1 MSAGPGAWA
10 GRGAAVG
17 LSGPCRGAAR
27 GLPWAR
33 LRPPSSLRAVSV
45 AAAPSLS
52 PPPDPRTRRFPPPPP
67 PLWAPRPA
75 CVGGTGGLRASGG
88 DPRKA
93 GPGGGGLAGGGGC
106 AASGELLPH
115 RPGVG
120 KRLDPEAAVSE
131 AGGCD

>member
-52 PPPDPRTRRFPPPPP
+52 PPPDPRTRRFPPPP
-67 PLWAPRPA
+67 LWAPRPA

-93 GPGGGGLAGGGGC
+93 GPGGGVGGRRRVRCLGRAFAPPTWSRKAPGSGGGC
-106 AASGELLPH
+106 VRG
-115 RPGVG
+115 R
-120 KRLDPEAAVSE
+120 RL
-131 AGGCD
+131 

>member
-67 PLWAPRPA
+67 PCGLLAPHAWGGRGGSAPR
-75 CVGGTGGLRASGG
+75 VGTPEKRGR
-88 DPRKA
+88 
-93 GPGGGGLAGGGGC
+93 GGGGWR
-106 AASGELLPH
+106 E
-115 RPGVG
+115 
-120 KRLDPEAAVSE
+120 E
-131 AGGCD
+131 AGALPRESFCPTDLE

>member
-52 PPPDPRTRRFPPPPP
+52 PPPDPRTRRFPPPPLVGSSP
-67 PLWAPRPA
+67 RMRGGDGGAPRLGWGPQK
-75 CVGGTGGLRASGG
+75 SG
-88 DPRKA
+88 
-93 GPGGGGLAGGGGC
+93 AGGGGWR
-106 AASGELLPH
+106 E
-115 RPGVG
+115 
-120 KRLDPEAAVSE
+120 E
-131 AGGCD
+131 AGALPRESFCPTDLE